1 MKRTEKEPTMI
12 SRLST
17 IAAIFAVLASASLAG
32 AASLHHTG
40 LANLLDGKA
49 AHATMPV
56 VQLPTVVVTA
66 KRSALAPR

>member
-12 SRLST
+12 SRIST

-32 AASLHHTG
+32 AASLHHAG
-40 LANLLDGKA
+40 LANHFDA
-49 AHATMPV
+49 RTAHAALPV

-66 KRSALAPR
+66 KRSNLTLR